1 MSFKFLSDLRY
12 FIKVYFFYFY
22 LFVLFSLVFT
32 EDVSFIYFDFIYL
45 FFSFDIHIPIYSKK
59 NLFIL

>member
-12 FIKVYFFYFY
+12 CIKVYFFYFY
-22 LFVLFSLVFT
+22 LFVFFSLEIT

-45 FFSFDIHIPIYSKK
+45 FFPFDIHIPIYSKK